1 MKTLFGLSVF
11 SVGGVQY
18 YWEDVVL
25 AAMAWGDWTLLREE
39 VRKGLA
45 CAKLMR
51 DKAESPS
58 DEEMDSSMRA
68 FRYAHE
74 LLSVEDLETW
84 LSQWGLNT
92 SEWMKYICMSLLKTK
107 WAGDLSEIMA
117 RFPVTDEEID
127 LHIKAEGVCSGQLVS
142 FCRKLAAR
150 TSMLERQKHEII
162 MDAFLQNAEDE
173 SKGFLKTFK
182 ENLKKSSQMP
192 FSSENSQ
199 KKLETLAE
207 LEVCFCHFCRH
218 AFTPEAIME
227 QIRCHS
233 FDWIRIDCRRISFSD
248 LEIARE
254 ALLCV
259 KEDGEALTDVAD
271 RIKKRVYEDHFYMDQ
286 LDSSLHSHFL
296 YARKGEL
303 IGHVDLSGEPTLF
316 LICDKRMPSDADSY
330 IKQRAQ
336 DKILENTIDHEIQ
349 NRIRWEASI
358 YKE

>member
-1 MKTLFGLSVF
+1 MKTLFGLPVF
-11 SVGGVQY
+11 SVRGIQY
-18 YWEDVVL
+18 YWDDVVL

-58 DEEMDSSMRA
+58 NEEMDSSMKA
-68 FRYAHE
+68 FRYAHG
-74 LLSVEDLETW
+74 LLSVEDLEKW
-84 LSQWGLNT
+84 LSQWELNT
-92 SEWMKYICMSLLKTK
+92 LDWMKYICMSILKGR
-107 WAGDLSEIMA
+107 WAENLSEIMD

-142 FCRKLAAR
+142 FCRKLAVR
-150 TSMLERQKHEII
+150 TSILERQKHETV
-162 MDAFLQNAEDE
+162 MDASLQNAEDE
-173 SKGFLKTFK
+173 SKGFLKQFK
-182 ENLKKSSQMP
+182 ANLKKNCQMP
-192 FSSENSQ
+192 FSSESSQ
-199 KKLETLAE
+199 RKLEILAE
-207 LEVCFCHFCRH
+207 MEVCFYHFCRH
-218 AFTPEAIME
+218 AFTPEAITE
-227 QIRCHS
+227 QIRCHG
-233 FDWIRIDCRRISFSD
+233 FDWIRIDCQRISFSD

-259 KEDGEALTDVAD
+259 KEDGEALTDVAE
-271 RIKKRVYEDHFYMDQ
+271 RIKKRVYEDRFYMDQ

-303 IGHVDLSGEPTLF
+303 IGPVELSGEPTLF

-330 IKQRAQ
+330 IQQRAQ